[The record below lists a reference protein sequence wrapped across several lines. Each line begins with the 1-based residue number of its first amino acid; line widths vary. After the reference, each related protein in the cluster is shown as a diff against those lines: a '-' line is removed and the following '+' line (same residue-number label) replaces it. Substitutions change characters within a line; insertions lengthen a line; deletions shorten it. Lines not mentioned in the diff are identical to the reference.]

1 MKIENEKK
9 SKKKEEKRKLKEE
22 KKLMKELKREE
33 KRKSREEMV
42 REAFESYGIKNFNE
56 NKANIN
62 YNEKLKKS
70 KKEEDN

>member
-1 MKIENEKK
+1 VKIENEKK